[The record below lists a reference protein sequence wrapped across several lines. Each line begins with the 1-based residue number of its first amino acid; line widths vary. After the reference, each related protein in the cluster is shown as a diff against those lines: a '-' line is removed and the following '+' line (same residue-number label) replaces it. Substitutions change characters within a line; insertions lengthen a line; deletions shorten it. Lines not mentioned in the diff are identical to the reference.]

1 MRLVVRFFPT
11 VLVLSALACG
21 GPPAEAP
28 EPQATPAETAAS
40 APRLLGW
47 CCPTTDAAIMALI
60 GRYEATPPAERAPEV
75 AMVGYRHTSGFDT
88 QQQFVVR
95 DSATWA
101 TTWTRLLGSHRPRA
115 PLPAVDFSREMLVVA
130 SMGTR
135 SSGGYTVGVDSVF
148 VARDTVFFR
157 VREQSPGS
165 RCGTTAALTSP
176 VGLARVEQTDRPTG
190 FIISQVV
197 SECP

>member
-1 MRLVVRFFPT
+1 MGLPVRLASIALMT
-11 VLVLSALACG
+11 VALACSG
-21 GPPAEAP
+21 APAESP
-28 EPQATPAETAAS
+28 EPAQRPVGNTTPT
-40 APRLLGW
+40 PRLLGW
-47 CCPTTDAAIMALI
+47 CCPTTDPEIMSLI
-60 GRYEATPPAERAPEV
+60 ARYEATPPAERLPEV

-88 QQQFVVR
+88 RQQFVVR

-101 TTWTRLLGSHRPRA
+101 TTWTKLLGSHNPKP
-115 PLPAVDFSREMLVVA
+115 PLPAVDFAREMIVVA

-135 SSGGYTVGVDSVF
+135 SSGGYTIGIDSVF

-157 VREQSPGS
+157 VRETSPGS

-176 VGLARVEQTDRPTG
+176 VGLARVERTDLPTS
-190 FIISQVV
+190 FVIDDVV

>member
-1 MRLVVRFFPT
+1 MRLVVRSISHL
-11 VLVLSALACG
+11 LVLSALACG

-28 EPQATPAETAAS
+28 EPAATPVETGTS
-40 APRLLGW
+40 SPRILGW
-47 CCPTTDAAIMALI
+47 CCPTTDQTIMALI
-60 GRYEATPPAERAPEV
+60 ARYEATPPAERVPEV
-75 AMVGYRHTSGFDT
+75 AMVGYRHSSGFDT
-88 QQQFVVR
+88 QQQLIVR

-115 PLPAVDFSREMLVVA
+115 PLPAVDFSREMLVIA

-135 SSGGYTVGVDSVF
+135 SSGGYTVGIDSVF

-176 VGLARVEQTDRPTG
+176 VGLARVERTDRPIG
-190 FIISQVV
+190 FVISEVV

>member
-11 VLVLSALACG
+11 MLVLSALACG
-21 GPPAEAP
+21 GPPAESP
-28 EPQATPAETAAS
+28 EPAATPVERSTS
-40 APRLLGW
+40 APRILGW
-47 CCPTTDAAIMALI
+47 CCPTTDSAIMALI
-60 GRYEATPPAERAPEV
+60 ARYEATPPAERAPEV

-101 TTWTRLLGSHRPRA
+101 TTWTRLLGSHSPKA
-115 PLPAVDFSREMLVVA
+115 PLPAVDFSREMLVIA

-135 SSGGYTVGVDSVF
+135 SSGGYTVGIDSVF
-148 VARDTVFFR
+148 VARDSVVFR
-157 VREQSPGS
+157 VRETSPGA

-176 VGLARVEQTDRPTG
+176 VGLARVERTDRPTA
-190 FIISQVV
+190 FVISRVA